1 MRAVVLGEFT
11 DPASPQV
18 VERDEPVAGEGQ
30 VLVELVAAD
39 LQPLDRQIARGG
51 FPGAGPLPM
60 IAGVSAVGRT
70 ADGKLHVVLAE
81 MTGMG

>member
-1 MRAVVLGEFT
+1 MRAVVLSEFT

-39 LQPLDRQIARGG
+39 LQPLDRQIARG
-51 FPGAGPLPM
+51 
-60 IAGVSAVGRT
+60 
-70 ADGKLHVVLAE
+70 
-81 MTGMG
+81 